1 MSAPQ
6 LAELALTREVPT
18 RRSPNAQVL
27 SPNAQVLSSSA
38 QVLSPIVDGEA
49 A

>member
-1 MSAPQ
+1 MNAPQ
-6 LAELALTREVPT
+6 LAELALTREVPA
-18 RRSPNAQVL
+18 RRSLNAKVL
-27 SPNAQVLSSSA
+27 SRHTQVLSSSA